1 VEPEKR
7 SLGLWSGVGLVIAN
21 TVGVGVLTNTGYMA
35 GRLGPNEILLAWVF
49 GGVMALAGARA
60 YAEIAALIPRSGGEY
75 RYLSDLW
82 HPFLGSL
89 AGWTSLLVGFSAP
102 VALAASTV
110 GPFFGTLVP
119 GVPPLLVSVVL
130 IVAATASQAFNLR
143 WSKRTQD
150 GFALLKAVLLAGF
163 IIGGFV
169 SGSHDLP
176 SWTAPEATGSFPV
189 RPFAVSLVYIAFAFS
204 GWNTV
209 IYAAEE
215 FRDPRRTVPRAMMI
229 GTAVVAAVYLA
240 VNWIFVANLSGDRLA
255 GWLKEDTSRITLAH
269 LLIGELAGK
278 HVARLASLFVILSLI
293 SSVIS
298 MTMVGPRVC
307 AAMAGEG
314 FLPRALGE
322 RRGRPPVGSVL
333 LQSGLALLLL
343 ATHGFEEL
351 LRSVGSIL
359 TLTSALTVAALVRM
373 RFARRLP
380 AGRERPSWPVMVA
393 ATIFLCGS
401 AWMLWVTLIEAPRTL
416 VWLAVVGL
424 TAAVAYLVA
433 ARRRRAA
440 GR

>member
-1 VEPEKR
+1 MEPDKR
-7 SLGLWSGVGLVIAN
+7 RLGLWSGVGLVIAN

-35 GRLGPNEILLAWVF
+35 GRLGPHEIMLAWVV

-60 YAEIAALIPRSGGEY
+60 YAEIAAHIPRSGGEY

-119 GVPPLLVSVVL
+119 GVPPLVVPVAL
-130 IVAATASQAFNLR
+130 ILAATASQAINLR

-150 GFALLKAVLLAGF
+150 GFAVIKAVLLAGF
-163 IIGGFV
+163 VFGGLAF
-169 SGSHDLP
+169 GSHDLP
-176 SWTAPEATGSFPV
+176 AWTAPEATGTFPA

-229 GTAVVAAVYLA
+229 GTLVVAVVYLA
-240 VNWIFVANLSGDRLA
+240 VNWIFVANLSGDRLS

-278 HVARLASLFVILSLI
+278 HVARLASLFVILSLV

-307 AAMAGEG
+307 AAMAEEG
-314 FLPRALGE
+314 FLPRVLGA

-343 ATHGFEEL
+343 TTHGFEEL

-359 TLTSALTVAALVRM
+359 TLTSALTVAALVRL
-373 RFARRLP
+373 RLTKHLP
-380 AGRERPSWPVMVA
+380 AGRDRPAWPVMVA
-393 ATIFLCGS
+393 AAIYLAGS
-401 AWMLWVTLIEAPRTL
+401 GWMLWVTLVEAPRTL
-416 VWLAVVGL
+416 IWLGIVALAAAAAYVV
-424 TAAVAYLVA
+424 
-433 ARRRRAA
+433 ARRRRAHGA
-440 GR
+440 